1 MKKDAFIFDRYSFK
15 PETGTL
21 HLHYSFEDG
30 PFFEEK
36 IVFANAT
43 RELNENDKY
52 ALDNA
57 FRLLFLLAGVSY
69 YKAYVPAKLV
79 CRAFPLDKTTAA
91 FVEKVY
97 RNGLGEFAFRN
108 KIDLAPLVNFVSN
121 DASAPQAVKLG
132 LPHHLLI
139 PVGGGKDSI
148 VTIETLKP
156 VEKNITLFAL
166 GGASGMAEP
175 IKASIGMAQ
184 LPHLYVARTLSPNLI
199 ELNKQGALNGHV
211 PITAI
216 LSAITVCCAIL
227 YGFDT
232 VVLSNEHSAS
242 APNLRIGDL
251 EINHQYSKSFSFET
265 DLSDYI
271 AAHISPDINYFSLLR
286 PLSEAAILKRFAGY
300 KNYHPIFR
308 SCNTAFKQ
316 DAAARNK
323 NWCCDCPK
331 CRFVFL
337 GLAPFITKDELLAIF
352 GKNMLNDPT
361 QKEGFAELC
370 GVAAYKPF
378 ECVGEIEESAL
389 LMAKL
394 SQSPEWRDDF
404 TVREL
409 GQKLYDEAHDFD
421 AEYAELF
428 DLRAGHRVPAEY
440 TRLLDGA
447 A

>member
-36 IVFANAT
+36 IAFPCAT
-43 RELNENDKY
+43 RELNDRDKR

-69 YKAYVPAKLV
+69 YKAYVPAKLI
-79 CRAFPLDKTTAA
+79 CRAFPLDKATAA

-108 KIDLAPLVNFVSN
+108 KIDLKPLVNVVHG
-121 DASAPQAVKLG
+121 DATPPQAVRLD

-148 VTIETLKP
+148 VTIETLKQ
-156 VEKNITLFAL
+156 VEKNISLFAL
-166 GGASGMAEP
+166 GGAGGIAEP
-175 IKASIGMAQ
+175 IRASIDMAR
-184 LPHLYVARTLSPNLI
+184 LPHLFVARTLSPNLI

-227 YGFDT
+227 YGHDT
-232 VVLSNEHSAS
+232 IVLSNEHSAS
-242 APNLRIGDL
+242 APNLRIDDL

-271 AAHISPDINYFSLLR
+271 TAHISPDIAYFSLLR
-286 PLSEAAILKRFAGY
+286 PLSEAAILCRFA
-300 KNYHPIFR
+300 KHKKYHPVFR

-337 GLAPFITKDELLAIF
+337 GLAPFVTKDELLAIF
-352 GKNMLNDPT
+352 GKNMLADPT

-394 SQSPEWRDDF
+394 SQSPEWQEDF
-404 TVREL
+404 VVREL
-409 GQKLYDEAHDFD
+409 GHKLYEEAHDFD
-421 AEYAELF
+421 TEYAELF
-428 DLRAGHRVPAEY
+428 ELRAGHRVPENYAG
-440 TRLLDGA
+440 LLDDKS
-447 A
+447 